1 MEPKRIGGI
10 VLIVIGAIIAYTGY
24 EMSGTVGSQ
33 IESAFSGSPTDSVM
47 LRYVLG
53 AVSAGVGAFLAK

>member
-1 MEPKRIGGI
+1 MAPKRIGGL
-10 VLIVIGAIIAYTGY
+10 VLIVIGLFIAYTGY
-24 EMSGTVGSQ
+24 EMSGTVGSR
-33 IESAFSGSPTDSVM
+33 IESAFKGSPTDSVM

>member
-10 VLIVIGAIIAYTGY
+10 VLIVIGIGIAYTGY
-24 EMSGTVGSQ
+24 EMSETVGNQ
-33 IESAFSGSPTDSVM
+33 VGAALKGSPTDSVM
-47 LRYVLG
+47 LRYVIG

>member
-10 VLIVIGAIIAYTGY
+10 VLIVIGLGIAYTGY
-24 EMSGTVGSQ
+24 DLSSTLGNELGS
-33 IESAFSGSPTDSVM
+33 ALKGSPTDSVM

-53 AVSAGVGAFLAK
+53 AVSAGVGIFLAK

>member
-10 VLIVIGAIIAYTGY
+10 VLIVIGLAIAYSGY
-24 EMSGTVGSQ
+24 ELSNSVGNQ
-33 IESAFSGSPTDSVM
+33 LGSALKGSPTDSVM
-47 LRYVLG
+47 LRYVLA

>member
-1 MEPKRIGGI
+1 MGPKRIGGI
-10 VLIVIGAIIAYTGY
+10 VLIVVGVGIAYSGY
-24 EMSGTVGSQ
+24 ELSSSVGNQ
-33 IESAFSGSPTDSVM
+33 LGSAIKGSPTDSVM

>member
-1 MEPKRIGGI
+1 MGPKRIGGI
-10 VLIVIGAIIAYTGY
+10 VLIVIGLGIAYTGY
-24 EMSGTVGSQ
+24 ELSNSVGSQ
-33 IESAFSGSPTDSVM
+33 LGSALKGSPTDSVM